1 MPEITATSHS
11 ILEPALAELAAGN
24 AAAPSGANSLQL
36 AEAPPTVKVIV
47 RGLEPLEALD
57 RVLEP
62 ILGTRLDDCP
72 NKVAIGQDCRVFW
85 QRVNQWL
92 VIVEP
97 IAESGRGR
105 DLVRSLEQALT
116 GFDSSVVDVSDYYT
130 VLELTGTR
138 ARDVLMKGCP
148 FDLRRSVFPA
158 GAMALTRMAQADVL
172 LHPRPSH
179 SPDNDGLDVLVRSSF
194 AEYALRWL
202 HDAGLE
208 YGITIV
214 PAPDR
219 FPDPPTIETNGVDS

>member
-11 ILEPALAELAAGN
+11 ILEPALAELAVGN
-24 AAAPSGANSLQL
+24 AAASSGANSLQL

-47 RGLEPLEALD
+47 RGLESLEALD

-62 ILGTRLDDCP
+62 VLGTRLDDCP
-72 NKVAIGQDCRVFW
+72 NKVTAGQDCRVFW
-85 QRVNQWL
+85 LRVNQWL
-92 VIVEP
+92 VIGEP
-97 IAESGRGR
+97 VAESDQSR
-105 DLVRSLEQALT
+105 DLVHSLEQALT

-130 VLELTGTR
+130 VLGLTGPR

-148 FDLRRSVFPA
+148 FDLHPSVFPA
-158 GAMALTRMAQADVL
+158 GAMALTRLAQADVL
-172 LHPRPSH
+172 LYHRPTH
-179 SPDNDGLDVLVRSSF
+179 SPDTDGLDVLVRSSF

-219 FPDPPTIETNGVDS
+219 FPDPPTIGTDGVDS